1 MKKSLTFFST
11 LLISLSTIS
20 NINKIQGIFTNTT
33 FKTALNSTTII
44 TGIQKIIKT
53 INDDI
58 NNQFKT
64 LEDPALG
71 LQDRLDE
78 FQRLDEHIT
87 NFSKQLKQL
96 RALLLV
102 SKVISTFNKKTH
114 LMKLKITL

>member
-11 LLISLSTIS
+11 LLISLYTIS

-44 TGIQKIIKT
+44 TSIQKIIKT

-64 LEDPALG
+64 LEEPALG
-71 LQDRLDE
+71 LSRPPWW
-78 FQRLDEHIT
+78 
-87 NFSKQLKQL
+87 
-96 RALLLV
+96 
-102 SKVISTFNKKTH
+102 ISTLRRTYYKFQ
-114 LMKLKITL
+114 